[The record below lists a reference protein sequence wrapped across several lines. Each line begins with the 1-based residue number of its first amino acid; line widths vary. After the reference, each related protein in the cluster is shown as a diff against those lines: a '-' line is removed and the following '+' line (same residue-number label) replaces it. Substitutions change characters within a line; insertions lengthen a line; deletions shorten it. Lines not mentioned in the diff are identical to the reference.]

1 MSTLS
6 SVPEEKKLEEILAAV
21 YNAGSENGLG
31 KKITDPSEI
40 MHRKEAFIKANPV
53 CKEAIAL
60 INQQIKSVLDEL
72 EGEAEAFERTSKKRD
87 GLTHFAVPLSTI
99 QKIRSRYESSHSM

>member
-1 MSTLS
+1 MPTLS

-60 INQQIKSVLDEL
+60 INQQIKSVFDEL
-72 EGEAEAFERTSKKRD
+72 ESELDD
-87 GLTHFAVPLSTI
+87 GKNSHSMKVISSAI
-99 QKIRSRYESSHSM
+99 QKIRSRYE